1 MVVELNRRLVKGYTK
16 YQDDPR
22 IVNLKRGIMKY
33 NKDLLALNLRDHQ
46 VEYASL
52 SSFQVIKTLLYRLA
66 QLIALS
72 AGVLPGTFLFAPVF
86 IAGKIIS
93 IRKSR
98 EALAA
103 STVKIQA
110 RDVVATWKVLVAIAL
125 APALYTTYTLLL
137 AWWTYYNRIQGYIP
151 SGVPIWSIFI
161 FGYIFFPAITYAAL
175 RFGEIGMDILKSL
188 RPLSF
193 ALLTNDLV
201 RLRRKR
207 EELAAEV
214 NHLINELGPE
224 MFPDFDAHRIMSGDV
239 SPTPTH
245 LESNN
250 NNITSRQDELSP
262 STNSHH
268 GAKASVGS
276 GSSSYASHLPRNESF
291 KNLANIGLFA
301 SGPPTPSEGRTRP
314 ASRNRS
320 RPPSSG
326 GAFGSAGY
334 PLKGFSTLDSKE
346 ALENV
351 SMRIRGAMQE
361 RSRRR
366 ADGDMNDSDS
376 DSSSGISTPASE
388 LTEGKKNL

>member
-16 YQDDPR
+16 YRDDPR
-22 IVNLKRGIMKY
+22 IINLKKGIIKY

-52 SSFQVIKTLLYRLA
+52 SSIQVVSTLLYRLTK
-66 QLIALS
+66 LIVLS

-86 IAGKIIS
+86 IAGKVIS

-151 SGVPIWSIFI
+151 ATVPIWSIFL
-161 FGYIFFPAITYAAL
+161 FGYIFFPTITYAAL

-193 ALLTNDLV
+193 ALLTNNLV

-224 MFPDFDAHRIMSGDV
+224 MFPDFDAHRIVSGDV

-245 LESNN
+245 LNHD
-250 NNITSRQDELSP
+250 ITGSRGEMSP
-262 STNSHH
+262 SMNSHN
-268 GAKASVGS
+268 GAKASIGS
-276 GSSSYASHLPRNESF
+276 GSSYAGHLPRNESF

-320 RPPSSG
+320 RPASSG

-334 PLKGFSTLDSKE
+334 PIKSFSTLDSKE

-361 RSRRR
+361 RSQRRT
-366 ADGDMNDSDS
+366 DGEMIDSDS
-376 DSSSGISTPASE
+376 DSASGISTPASE
-388 LTEGKKNL
+388 LLIEEKKNL

>member
-16 YQDDPR
+16 YRDDPR
-22 IVNLKRGIMKY
+22 IINLKKGIIKY

-52 SSFQVIKTLLYRLA
+52 SSIQVVSTLLYRLTK
-66 QLIALS
+66 LIVLS

-86 IAGKIIS
+86 IAGKVIS

-151 SGVPIWSIFI
+151 ATVPIWSIFL
-161 FGYIFFPAITYAAL
+161 FGYIFFPTITYAAL

-193 ALLTNDLV
+193 ALLTNNLV

-224 MFPDFDAHRIMSGDV
+224 MFPDFDAHRIVSGDV

-245 LESNN
+245 LDHD
-250 NNITSRQDELSP
+250 ITGSRGETSP
-262 STNSHH
+262 SMNSHNS
-268 GAKASVGS
+268 AKASIGS
-276 GSSSYASHLPRNESF
+276 GSSYAGHLPRNESF

-320 RPPSSG
+320 RPASSG

-334 PLKGFSTLDSKE
+334 PIKSFSTLDSKE

-361 RSRRR
+361 RSQRRT
-366 ADGDMNDSDS
+366 DGEMIDSDS
-376 DSSSGISTPASE
+376 DSASGISTPASE
-388 LTEGKKNL
+388 LLIEEKKNL